1 MFFFNQE
8 FSWGEAAKILPKIN
22 REGHEKWGFRKNIFQ
37 YSKMAFLPDMQMVE
51 EVNGC
56 YPEPGGKVV
65 ERRRDFKNVRNVRW
79 EGMRW
84 TKWNP
89 SNMNSFSIL
98 ALLILACDFIQF
110 CSINSLNS
118 KDAII

>member
-8 FSWGEAAKILPKIN
+8 FSWGEAAKILPKI

-37 YSKMAFLPDMQMVE
+37 YSKMAFLSDMQMVE

-56 YPEPGGKVV
+56 YPEPGGKLV
-65 ERRRDFKNVRNVRW
+65 ERRRDFKNFRNIRW

-84 TKWNP
+84 TNWNP

-98 ALLILACDFIQF
+98 ALLILACDFDMV
-110 CSINSLNS
+110 S
-118 KDAII
+118 